1 MDATVKSAQLK
12 IGVSR
17 AVLPD
22 DGLLDPGLTCRGERI
37 NGQVLIKPIMS
48 NDPTKKTALVTGASR
63 GIGKAIA
70 MSLSAAGHRVLC
82 VSRSQSSFQPVV
94 DAILESGGEARGYAV
109 DVASSQE
116 IKAACAGILS
126 EFGQVDIL
134 VNNAGIT
141 RDGLV
146 MRMSDDD
153 WNAVIQTNLS
163 SCFYWTRELIRPM
176 ASKRW
181 GRVINI
187 ASVVGLMGNYGQAN
201 YAAAKAGIL
210 GLTKSVAKE
219 FASRS
224 ITVNAV
230 APGFIETDMTA
241 SLDDKVKEA
250 MLKVIPMKRFGKVD
264 DIAGIVKFLASSDSD
279 YITGQ
284 VFTVDGG
291 MVM

>member
-1 MDATVKSAQLK
+1 
-12 IGVSR
+12 
-17 AVLPD
+17 
-22 DGLLDPGLTCRGERI
+22 
-37 NGQVLIKPIMS
+37 MS

-70 MSLSAAGHRVLC
+70 LTLSAAGHRVLC

-94 DAILESGGEARGYAV
+94 DAILESGGDARGYAV

-116 IKAACAGILS
+116 VKAACAGILS

-146 MRMSDDD
+146 MRMSDED

-181 GRVINI
+181 GRV
-187 ASVVGLMGNYGQAN
+187 
-201 YAAAKAGIL
+201 
-210 GLTKSVAKE
+210 
-219 FASRS
+219 
-224 ITVNAV
+224 
-230 APGFIETDMTA
+230 
-241 SLDDKVKEA
+241 
-250 MLKVIPMKRFGKVD
+250 
-264 DIAGIVKFLASSDSD
+264 
-279 YITGQ
+279 
-284 VFTVDGG
+284 
-291 MVM
+291 